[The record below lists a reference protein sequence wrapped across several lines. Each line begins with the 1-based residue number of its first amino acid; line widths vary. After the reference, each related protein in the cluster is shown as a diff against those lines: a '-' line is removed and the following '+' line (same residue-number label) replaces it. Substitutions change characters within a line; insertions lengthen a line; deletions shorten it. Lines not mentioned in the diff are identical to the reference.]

1 MLKILLPTIMLLPM
15 TTLCKPKQL
24 WSSTLIH
31 SLMIAT
37 LSLQWF
43 KPSMEPTMN
52 FSNNYLGVDQTSA
65 PLLILSCWLTPLM
78 ILASQNHLTTE
89 PTSRKRTFTFTIILL
104 QISLMLAFST
114 TELIMFFIA
123 FETTLIPTLVIIT
136 RWGNQMERLNAGTY
150 FLFYTLIG
158 SLPLLIALLSLE
170 TKNGSLSMHTMQ
182 LTQPIMP
189 NSWTYT
195 TWWFALL
202 MAFMIK
208 MPLYGLHLWLPKAH
222 VEAPIAGS
230 MILAAVLL
238 KLGGY
243 GIIRVT
249 MMMTPL
255 SKTLS
260 YPFMVLA
267 LWGVIMTSS
276 ICLRQTD
283 LKSLIAY
290 SSVSHMGLVIA
301 ATLTQTQ
308 WAYTGAITLMIA
320 HGLTSSMLF
329 CLANTNYE
337 RTHSRTLLLA
347 RNMQLLLPLMSLWW
361 LLASLTNMA
370 LPPTINLMG
379 ELTIITSLLNWSNIT
394 ILMTGLG
401 TLITATY
408 TLYMLSTTQWGE
420 TPPYIKTISPTHT
433 REHLLMSLH
442 ILPMTLLMMK
452 PELIWGSFY

>member
-1 MLKILLPTIMLLPM
+1 MLKTIIPTILLLPTIM
-15 TTLCKPKQL
+15 LCKPKQL
-24 WSSTLIH
+24 WLTALAYSFG
-31 SLMIAT
+31 IAI
-37 LSLQWF
+37 LSLQWL
-43 KPSMEPTMN
+43 KPPMEPMT
-52 FSNNYLGVDQTSA
+52 FSNHYLGVDQISA
-65 PLLILSCWLTPLM
+65 PLLTLSCWLTPLM

-89 PTSRKRTFTFTIILL
+89 PSSRKRTFITTIILL
-104 QISLMLAFST
+104 QISLILAFSA

-123 FETTLIPTLVIIT
+123 FEATLIPTLVIIT
-136 RWGNQMERLNAGTY
+136 RWGTQMERLNAGTY
-150 FLFYTLIG
+150 FLFYTLMG
-158 SLPLLIALLSLE
+158 SLPLLVALSSMQ
-170 TKNGSLSMHTMQ
+170 TKNGTLSTYMMQ
-182 LTQPIMP
+182 LNYPTMT
-189 NSWTYT
+189 NSWSHSM
-195 TWWFALL
+195 WWLALL
-202 MAFMIK
+202 IAFMIK

-243 GIIRVT
+243 GIIRIT
-249 MMMTPL
+249 MTLDPL

-260 YPFMVLA
+260 YPFMVMA
-267 LWGVIMTSS
+267 LWGVVMTSS

-308 WAYTGAITLMIA
+308 WSYTGSITLMIA

-337 RTHSRTLLLA
+337 RTNSRVLLLT
-347 RNMQLLLPLMSLWW
+347 RNMQLSLPLMGLWW

-379 ELTIITSLLNWSNIT
+379 ELTIIASLFNWSNIT

-408 TLYMLSTTQWGE
+408 TLHMLITTQWGE
-420 TPPYIKTISPTHT
+420 TPSHMKSIPPTHT
-433 REHLLMSLH
+433 REHLLMTLH
-442 ILPMTLLMMK
+442 ILPMMLLMTK
-452 PELIWGSFY
+452 PELIWGVFY

>member
-1 MLKILLPTIMLLPM
+1 MLKIIIPTILLLPTTM
-15 TTLCKPKQL
+15 LCKPKQL
-24 WSSTLIH
+24 WPTTLIY
-31 SLMIAT
+31 SLGVAL
-37 LSLQWF
+37 LSLQWL
-43 KPSMEPTMN
+43 KPTTELMT
-52 FSNNYLGVDQTSA
+52 FSNYYLGVDQISA
-65 PLLILSCWLTPLM
+65 PLLTLSCWLTPLM
-78 ILASQNHLTTE
+78 ILASQNHLATE
-89 PTSRKRTFTFTIILL
+89 PTPRKRIFVITIILL
-104 QISLMLAFST
+104 QVSLISAFSA

-158 SLPLLIALLSLE
+158 SLPLLVALSYMQAQNGTLS
-170 TKNGSLSMHTMQ
+170 THMMQ
-182 LTQPIMP
+182 LNQPTMM
-189 NSWTYT
+189 NSWSHSM
-195 TWWFALL
+195 WWFALL
-202 MAFMIK
+202 TAFMIK

-243 GIIRVT
+243 GIIRIT
-249 MMMTPL
+249 MTLDPL

-260 YPFMVLA
+260 YPFMVMA

-308 WAYTGAITLMIA
+308 WSYTGSITLMIA

-337 RTHSRTLLLA
+337 RTHSRTLLLT
-347 RNMQLLLPLMSLWW
+347 RNMQLMLPLMALWW

-379 ELTIITSLLNWSNIT
+379 ELTIIASLFNWSNIT

-401 TLITATY
+401 TLITAIY
-408 TLYMLSTTQWGE
+408 TLYMLITTQWGE
-420 TPPYIKTISPTHT
+420 TPSHMKSIPPTHT
-433 REHLLMSLH
+433 REHLLMTLH
-442 ILPMTLLMMK
+442 ILPMALLTMK
-452 PELIWGSFY
+452 PELIWGMFY